1 MIQLKD
7 VSFKYGRS
15 KKVFE
20 GLDLELKQ
28 GCIYGLL
35 GQNGAGKTTLI
46 KILAGLLFPQTGSCT
61 LAGFTP
67 QKRTPEFLQ
76 QVFLAP
82 EEFYLPDVRISEIPR
97 LYGSF
102 YPTFSSTEFNRI
114 LSEFDVDASQRIK
127 QLSYGQRKKALLS
140 FGMAT
145 QSQVLL
151 LDEPTNGLDIPSK
164 SQFRKIIASAATDE
178 RTIII
183 STHQVRDLESL
194 LDHLLILDHS
204 DLVLNHS
211 MSEISEKLCFKTVF
225 NIGQPEEVIYSESS
239 IKGYALI
246 AKNTGGEASKIDLEL
261 LFNGALANR
270 KAIAEALKN

>member
-7 VSFKYGRS
+7 VSFKYRRS

-46 KILAGLLFPQTGSCT
+46 KILAGLLFPQTGSCN
-61 LAGFTP
+61 LLGFTP

-82 EEFYLPDVRISEIPR
+82 EEFYLPDVCISEMPR

-102 YPTFSSTEFNRI
+102 YPSFSSTEFNRI
-114 LSEFDVDASQRIK
+114 LAEFDVDASQRIK
-127 QLSYGQRKKALLS
+127 QLSYGQRKKAMLS

-211 MSEISEKLCFKTVF
+211 ISEISEKLCFKTVF
-225 NIGQPEEVIYSESS
+225 NIDRPEEVIYSESS
-239 IKGYALI
+239 IKGYSLI

>member
-225 NIGQPEEVIYSESS
+225 NIDQPEEVIYSESS